1 MITWKRTLRTLSS
14 ERFVAHKD
22 GREAAMVDL
31 HFLGMGHNTPVSG
44 TVVLLESSGWTEEDV
59 PDLLS
64 SLDEEFL
71 PEVDAAEGTL
81 TYTVIMGRLIASYEA
96 MAEGQGE
103 DDE

>member
-14 ERFVAHKD
+14 ERFIAYKD
-22 GREAAMVDL
+22 GREAALVDL
-31 HFLGMGHNTPVSG
+31 HFLGLGPRTPVSG
-44 TVVLLESSGWTEEDV
+44 TVVLLESSGWREEDV

-81 TYTVIMGRLIASYEA
+81 TYTVVMGRLIASYEA
-96 MAEGQGE
+96 MADGGGE